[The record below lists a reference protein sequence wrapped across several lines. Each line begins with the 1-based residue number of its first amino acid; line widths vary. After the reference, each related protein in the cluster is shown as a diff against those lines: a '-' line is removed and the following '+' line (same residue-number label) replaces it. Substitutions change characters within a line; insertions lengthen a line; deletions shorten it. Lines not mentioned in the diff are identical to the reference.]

1 MAPAGHRMPD
11 LQPGASEGGPVP
23 QAPTTE
29 PGRAAPRVPPSIV
42 PRYNR
47 GKLQALVY
55 DILPLEEGA
64 GKRCSECGVEG
75 EAVRGSAMTPPDREA
90 RPNKLMMSPRRE
102 TTGTS
107 ARLQEQ
113 TTFFKFDIVRL
124 VETFIDRAHHLSDM
138 WV

>member
-11 LQPGASEGGPVP
+11 LQPGASEGCPVP

-42 PRYNR
+42 PPSIVPRYNK

-64 GKRCSECGVEG
+64 RSVG
-75 EAVRGSAMTPPDREA
+75 
-90 RPNKLMMSPRRE
+90 
-102 TTGTS
+102 
-107 ARLQEQ
+107 
-113 TTFFKFDIVRL
+113 
-124 VETFIDRAHHLSDM
+124 
-138 WV
+138 